1 MPDLRPI
8 EIDFDVHKIIELERN
23 SFSETPNEVL
33 RRLLKVS
40 GTAPEPTTQGAA
52 TGRPW
57 SGKGVTLP
65 HGTELRMDYNGR
77 QYIGRIDDGEWVVE
91 GQRFKSPSAA
101 AGGVAVTKS
110 GKHTNLDGW
119 NYWQAKCPGDAN
131 WIAIKQLRR

>member
-1 MPDLRPI
+1 MSDLRTI
-8 EIDFDVHKIIELERN
+8 EIDFDLHKIIELERQ

-40 GTAPEPTTQGAA
+40 GRSPSPEPQEAKS
-52 TGRPW
+52 GRPW

-65 HGTELRMDYNGR
+65 HGTELQMDYNGR
-77 QYIGRIDDGEWVVE
+77 QYTGTIDDGEWVVD
-91 GQRFKSPSAA
+91 GRRFKSPSAA

-119 NYWQAKCPGDAN
+119 NYWKAKRPGDIN
-131 WIAIKQLRR
+131 WIEIKRMRR

>member
-1 MPDLRPI
+1 MPDLRTI
-8 EIDFDVHKIIELERN
+8 EIDFEVHKIIELERK

-40 GTAPEPTTQGAA
+40 GTRPSLQPQKAT

-65 HGTELRMDYNGR
+65 HGTELQMDYNGR
-77 QYIGRIDDGEWVVE
+77 QYTGGIDNGEWVVE

-101 AGGVAVTKS
+101 AGGIAVTKS

-119 NYWQAKCPGDAN
+119 NYWQAKRPGDTD
-131 WIAIKQLRR
+131 WVAIKDMRR